1 MWPDSP
7 WLIDSADGAAD
18 AEPYDEEWAEETPAL
33 VGDFSERLLRRFLR
47 LCESPRTRER
57 VLSMV
62 KGAVSTDGGGARMYG
77 RINRMLLHPLA
88 RAAGVHAS
96 ATKWE
101 LVTSQ
106 LVGLA
111 MMRYVLEVEPI
122 ASADTEELIAQFS
135 PAIRAVLTAS

>member
-7 WLIDSADGAAD
+7 WLI
-18 AEPYDEEWAEETPAL
+18 EPYDEDDELGTVEL
-33 VGDFSERLLRRFLR
+33 RGDFSERLLRRFLR

-57 VLSMV
+57 VLTMV
-62 KGAVSTDGGGARMYG
+62 RGAVSTDGGGARMYA
-77 RINRMLLHPLA
+77 RINKMLLHPLA
-88 RAAGVHAS
+88 RTAGVHAS

-122 ASADTEELIAQFS
+122 ASVDAEDVIAQFA
-135 PAIRAVLTAS
+135 PAIRAVLRGS

>member
-7 WLIDSADGAAD
+7 WLIEPVDQNDPIGD
-18 AEPYDEEWAEETPAL
+18 DVVAEL
-33 VGDFSERLLRRFLR
+33 RGDFSERLLRRFLR
-47 LCESPRTRER
+47 LCENPRTRER
-57 VLSMV
+57 VLTMV

-77 RINRMLLHPLA
+77 RINRLVLHPLA
-88 RAAGVHAS
+88 RTAGVHAS

-122 ASADTEELIAQFS
+122 ASTDTEDLIAQFA
-135 PAIRAVLTAS
+135 PAVRAVLQGS